1 MNESAEAVQFNPL
14 DASFR
19 ADPYPQYKALYSA
32 PPPILNLFIPLIPV
46 ARYRDLVAVL
56 RDHERF
62 SSIPPRQFANP
73 EDLKVTGNAPTLV
86 SSDPPVHT
94 RLRRLVS
101 RAFSPT
107 RIRAMEPRIRQMACE
122 LLDRVAERGEFE
134 VMEDFA
140 APLPVRIIAEML
152 GVDPANYQQFREWS
166 NTLID
171 SSNRSGPGA
180 PMPPNIRR
188 AFIELRD
195 YFGVE
200 IERRRRAPADDLI
213 SLLVAAHD
221 EAEALSADELMGF
234 VILLLIAGNET
245 TTNLIGNGMLALARN
260 PDQLELLARTPD
272 LLPSAIEEMLR
283 YDSPVQSTLR
293 VAKSDTEVGGTSVPA
308 GALMFTLVGA
318 GNRDPAQFPEPDRFD
333 VAREPNDHLALGE
346 GIHFCLGA
354 SLARLEAQVAFSEV
368 LARFP
373 HFRLA
378 NPGVKLQY
386 RGSFFVRGLTELR
399 IAV

>member
-1 MNESAEAVQFNPL
+1 MNESAEPVQFNPL

-19 ADPYPQYKALYSA
+19 ADPYPQYKALYSG
-32 PPPILNLFIPLIPV
+32 PPLILNLFIPLIPV

-62 SSIPPRQFANP
+62 SSVPPRQFANP

-101 RAFSPT
+101 RAFSPA
-107 RIRAMEPRIRQMACE
+107 RIRAMEPRIRQIAAE
-122 LLDRVAERGEFE
+122 LLDRVAELGAFE

-140 APLPVRIIAEML
+140 VPLPVRIIAEML

-180 PMPPNIRR
+180 PMAPNIRR

-200 IERRRRAPADDLI
+200 IERRRRTPGDDLI

-260 PDQLELLARTPD
+260 PDQLELLARNPD

-333 VAREPNDHLALGE
+333 VAREPNDHLAFGE

-368 LARFP
+368 LARFS